1 MKTSFWDLK
10 KNNGFGLIETVL
22 SLVFLTLISS
32 YSLYFIS
39 ARLKVIFNANI
50 TNAVNDEIRR
60 DIEKL
65 RSELWSD
72 SFNPASNGNSAFY
85 NTDLSSCRNI
95 YSRIINLP
103 SWEPATWIPGQNKD
117 SNKGQIRNKVLS
129 GGGVSITRSL
139 KTASPLN
146 EANDSSLDLSIA
158 QIKYQVKT
166 KDFDRLWTVINL
178 TNEAH
183 SWCPPSN

>member
-1 MKTSFWDLK
+1 M
-10 KNNGFGLIETVL
+10 
-22 SLVFLTLISS
+22 VFLTLLSS

-72 SFNPASNGNSAFY
+72 NFNPASNGNSAFY

-103 SWEPATWIPGQNKD
+103 SWEPSTWIPGSNQN
-117 SNKGQIRNKVLS
+117 SNKGQIRNKVFS
-129 GGGVSITRSL
+129 GGDVSITRTL
-139 KTASPLN
+139 NTA
-146 EANDSSLDLSIA
+146 
-158 QIKYQVKT
+158 
-166 KDFDRLWTVINL
+166 
-178 TNEAH
+178 
-183 SWCPPSN
+183 PP

>member
-1 MKTSFWDLK
+1 MKEHFVEFK
-10 KNNGFGLIETVL
+10 KDNGFGLIETVL
-22 SLVFLTLISS
+22 SLVFLTLLTS

-65 RSELWSD
+65 KSELWSD
-72 SFNPASNGNSAFY
+72 NFNPSSNGNSASY
-85 NTDLSSCRNI
+85 NTELGSCRNI

-103 SWEPATWIPGQNKD
+103 SWEPSSWIPGSNQA

-129 GGGVSITRSL
+129 GGGVTITRSL
-139 KTASPLN
+139 RTSAPLYS
-146 EANDSSLDLSIA
+146 ANDSSLDLSIA

-166 KDFDRLWTVINL
+166 KDFDKLWTVINL
-178 TNEAH
+178 SNEAH